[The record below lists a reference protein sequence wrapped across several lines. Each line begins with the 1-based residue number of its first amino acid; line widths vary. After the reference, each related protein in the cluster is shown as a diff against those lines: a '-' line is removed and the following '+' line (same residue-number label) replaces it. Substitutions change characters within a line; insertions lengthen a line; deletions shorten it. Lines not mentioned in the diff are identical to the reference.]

1 MIEYIS
7 YMLLAEQLYRERYGD
22 QGPSLADT
30 LLGKQKAAVVRKP
43 DVDATEPKL
52 HKKRTW
58 TGRFR
63 KAA

>member
-22 QGPSLADT
+22 QGPSLADH
-30 LLGKQKAAVVRKP
+30 LLGAQKAAAMRKP
-43 DVDATEPKL
+43 EVSTSEPKL
-52 HKKRTW
+52 RKKRTW